1 MVVKAMLLSGGI
13 AGLVGMSY
21 VLGDFG
27 RFTGDFPTN
36 LGFTGIAVALLGRN
50 HPVGI
55 GLAALL
61 WVLLERSAQRLDLM
75 DVPKEII
82 ALLQVH
88 LVRSLVVPYGIG
100 RPS

>member
-61 WVLLERSAQRLDLM
+61 WGFLERSAQRLDLM
-75 DVPKEII
+75 DVPKEIVVI
-82 ALLQVH
+82 
-88 LVRSLVVPYGIG
+88 RSDARSEGKEGG
-100 RPS
+100 RTSRYR